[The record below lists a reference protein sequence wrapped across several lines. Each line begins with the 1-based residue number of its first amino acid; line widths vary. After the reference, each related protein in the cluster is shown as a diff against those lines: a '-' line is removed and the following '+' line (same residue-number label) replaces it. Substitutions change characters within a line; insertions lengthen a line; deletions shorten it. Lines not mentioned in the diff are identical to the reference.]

1 MAKKRQ
7 RGNGHGTVAPRKNK
21 AGKIIGFRGAFFGP
35 DGKRRWVSAK
45 TKSECWRVLR
55 QAMSDADRGVLPGP
69 ANLSV
74 GQYLESW
81 LGDIEGTIRRHTYEQ
96 YRSVVNKHLVPEIGR
111 MKLKQLSRPAI
122 RKLYREKKQTG
133 LSSRTVEY
141 IHVTLHKALKD
152 AAEDGL
158 ISTNP
163 AQGLKLPQKDAKET
177 QALSPEQVRALLE
190 AAREDRLEALYVV
203 ALHTGLR
210 RGELLALRWNDVDFE
225 KSTLRVDESLDQHG
239 AFHAPKREESR
250 RTVGL
255 TPVAL
260 TALKA
265 HRSRQLEERLKVGE
279 RWEDNGLVFPNTV
292 GKPMNPSNL
301 YRREFQPLLSKASL
315 GDEDFTFHSLR
326 HTFATTLAERGV
338 HPATAQKLLGHKDI
352 RMTLAIYTHATGG
365 MQDAALEAI
374 SEAFS

>member
-1 MAKKRQ
+1 
-7 RGNGHGTVAPRKNK
+7 
-21 AGKIIGFRGAFFGP
+21 
-35 DGKRRWVSAK
+35 
-45 TKSECWRVLR
+45 
-55 QAMSDADRGVLPGP
+55 MSDADRGVLPGP
-69 ANLSV
+69 ANLTV
-74 GQYLESW
+74 GVYLESW
-81 LGDIEGTIRRHTYEQ
+81 LGDIEGTIRRHTFEQ
-96 YRSVVNKHLVPEIGR
+96 YRSVVGKHLIPEIGR
-111 MKLKQLSRPAI
+111 MKFVQLSRPAI

-177 QALSPEQVRALLE
+177 KALSPEQVSTLLE
-190 AAREDRLEALYVV
+190 AAREDCLEALYVV

-250 RTVGL
+250 RTLGL
-255 TPVAL
+255 TPVSLA
-260 TALKA
+260 ALKA

-301 YRREFQPLLSKASL
+301 YRREFQRLLSKASL
-315 GDEDFTFHSLR
+315 GDEGFTFHSLR

-352 RMTLAIYTHATGG
+352 RMTLAIYTHATDD
-365 MQDAALEAI
+365 MQDAAIDAI
-374 SEAFS
+374 SEALS